1 MPWDARR
8 FLGAVWV
15 TASWASA
22 AGVSP
27 TFHKQIAPI
36 LYGHCASCHRPGESA
51 PFSLLTY
58 ADARKR
64 ASQIAAVTR
73 SRFMPPWLPE
83 PGHGDFDG
91 ELRLSDAQIELIGQW
106 AAAGAPEGDPP
117 ERNPKDAPPQP
128 VFTLGWQLGPP
139 DLIVTATKP
148 FRVPAEGSDVFWN
161 FVLTPLLKETRY
173 VKAIEIRPGN
183 ASSVHHG
190 NMLVDRSRSVRRK
203 EKSPGDGFP
212 GMDLVIPT
220 DTFDPDSHFLF
231 WKPGGVPW
239 IEPEGQAW
247 RLDPGNDLVLNF
259 HFKITGKVE
268 LVQPSVGLYFSKQ
281 AQTKFPMLI
290 QLEHDGALNI
300 PPGARDFL
308 VSDDFKLPVDA
319 DVLAVYPHAHYLGHV
334 LEGYATLPDGTR
346 RWLVRIP
353 DWDLNWQAVYRYRK
367 PVFLPK
373 GTVISMRFH
382 YDNST
387 GNPRNPASPPK
398 RVTGGDRSTDEMG
411 HLWLQVLARGGDQRI
426 VLQEAIMRHR
436 LEKYPGDFSANFN
449 LGALLLGRK
458 EIRAA
463 ITLLQDA
470 VRAEPQEPVALN
482 TLGAAL
488 ESDDRLDEALEQF
501 RKALD
506 IEPAF
511 SNARY
516 NMANAL
522 AAQGKF
528 EEAADGFRKVLADS
542 PEDTA
547 ARSHLVAALMELG
560 EAADGDGRLT
570 AAAVSFRE
578 VVALDPGNAEARNNL
593 GVILAR
599 SGDMEGAIEQFEAA
613 LKADPS
619 NSAARANLE
628 RARKKRP

>member
-1 MPWDARR
+1 MSWDARR
-8 FLGAVWV
+8 CLGALCV
-15 TASWASA
+15 TVSWASA

-36 LYGHCASCHRPGESA
+36 LYAHCTSCHRPGESA

-58 ADARKR
+58 ADAKKR
-64 ASQIAAVTR
+64 ATQIAAVTR
-73 SRFMPPWLPE
+73 SHFMPPWLPE
-83 PGHGDFDG
+83 PGHGEFDG
-91 ELRLSDAQIELIGQW
+91 ERRLSENQIALIGEW
-106 AAAGAPEGDPP
+106 AAAGAPEGDP
-117 ERNPKDAPPQP
+117 KDAPSPP
-128 VFTLGWQLGPP
+128 VFTPGWQLGTP
-139 DLIVTATKP
+139 DLVVSATKP
-148 FRVPAEGSDVFWN
+148 FQVPAEGSDVFWN
-161 FVLTPLLKETRY
+161 FVLTPSIKETYY

-183 ASSVHHG
+183 ASSVHHA
-190 NMLVDRSRSVRRK
+190 NMLVDRSRSARRQ
-203 EKSPGDGFP
+203 EKAPGDGFP

-231 WKPGGVPW
+231 WKPGGTPW
-239 IEPEGQAW
+239 TEPEGMAW

-259 HFKITGKVE
+259 HFKITGKAEV
-268 LVQPSVGLYFSKQ
+268 VQPTVGLYFSKQ

-353 DWDLNWQAVYRYRK
+353 NWDLNWQAVYRYRR

-382 YDNST
+382 YDNSA

-398 RVTGGDRSTDEMG
+398 RVTGGNRSTDEMG
-411 HLWLQVLARGGDQRI
+411 HLWLQVLPRGGDQRL
-426 VLQEAIMRHR
+426 VLQEAVMRRR

-449 LGALLLGRK
+449 LGALLLGRQ
-458 EIRAA
+458 EIPAA
-463 ITLLQDA
+463 IKLLKDA
-470 VRAEPQEPVALN
+470 VRAEPQQPVALN

-488 ESDDRLDEALEQF
+488 ESGGRLDEALEQF
-501 RKALD
+501 RHALL
-506 IEPAF
+506 IEPGF

-528 EEAADGFRKVLADS
+528 EEAADGFRKVLSDS
-542 PEDTA
+542 PDDTA
-547 ARSHLVAALMELG
+547 ARSHLVAALMDLG
-560 EAADGDGRLT
+560 EAAGADGRLT
-570 AAAVSFRE
+570 QAAGNFRE
-578 VVALDPGNAEARNNL
+578 VVTLDPANVEAHNNL

-599 SGDMEGAIEQFEAA
+599 SGNMAGAIAQFEAA

-619 NSAARANLE
+619 NSAARENLE
-628 RARKKRP
+628 RARKPPK

>member
-1 MPWDARR
+1 
-8 FLGAVWV
+8 
-15 TASWASA
+15 
-22 AGVSP
+22 
-27 TFHKQIAPI
+27 
-36 LYGHCASCHRPGESA
+36 
-51 PFSLLTY
+51 
-58 ADARKR
+58 
-64 ASQIAAVTR
+64 
-73 SRFMPPWLPE
+73 
-83 PGHGDFDG
+83 
-91 ELRLSDAQIELIGQW
+91 
-106 AAAGAPEGDPP
+106 
-117 ERNPKDAPPQP
+117 
-128 VFTLGWQLGPP
+128 
-139 DLIVTATKP
+139 
-148 FRVPAEGSDVFWN
+148 
-161 FVLTPLLKETRY
+161 
-173 VKAIEIRPGN
+173 
-183 ASSVHHG
+183 
-190 NMLVDRSRSVRRK
+190 
-203 EKSPGDGFP
+203 
-212 GMDLVIPT
+212 
-220 DTFDPDSHFLF
+220 
-231 WKPGGVPW
+231 
-239 IEPEGQAW
+239 
-247 RLDPGNDLVLNF
+247 
-259 HFKITGKVE
+259 
-268 LVQPSVGLYFSKQ
+268 LYFSKQ

-300 PPGARDFL
+300 PPGVRDFL

-353 DWDLNWQAVYRYRK
+353 DWDLNWQAVYRYRR

-387 GNPRNPASPPK
+387 ANPRNPASPPK

-426 VLQEAIMRHR
+426 VIQEAVMRRR

-458 EIRAA
+458 EIPAA
-463 ITLLQDA
+463 IKLLQDA

-501 RKALD
+501 RKALH

-528 EEAADGFRKVLADS
+528 EEAADGFRKVLAES
-542 PEDTA
+542 PDDAA

-560 EAADGDGRLT
+560 ESADGDGRLP
-570 AAAVSFRE
+570 AAAASFRE

-599 SGDMEGAIEQFEAA
+599 SGDMEGAIAQFEAA

-619 NSAARANLE
+619 NAAARANLE
-628 RARKKRP
+628 RARKKRPQ

>member
-1 MPWDARR
+1 MFWDARR
-8 FLGAVWV
+8 FLGALWV
-15 TASWASA
+15 AVSWASA

-36 LYGHCASCHRPGESA
+36 LYGHCTSCHRPGESA
-51 PFSLLTY
+51 PFALLTY

-64 ASQIAAVTR
+64 AAQIAAVTR

-83 PGHGDFDG
+83 PGHGEFDG
-91 ELRLSDAQIELIGQW
+91 ERRLSEAQIALIGEW
-106 AAAGAPEGDPP
+106 AAAGAPEGDP
-117 ERNPKDAPPQP
+117 KDAPPTP
-128 VFTLGWQLGPP
+128 VFTPGWQLGTP
-139 DLIVTATKP
+139 DLVVSATKP

-161 FVLTPLLKETRY
+161 FVLTPSIKETRY

-183 ASSVHHG
+183 ASSVHHA
-190 NMLVDRSRSVRRK
+190 NMLVDRSRSARRQ
-203 EKSPGDGFP
+203 EKTPGDGFP

-231 WKPGGVPW
+231 WKPGGTPW
-239 IEPEGQAW
+239 IEPEGLAW

-259 HFKITGKVE
+259 HFKITGKAEVA
-268 LVQPSVGLYFSKQ
+268 QPSVGLYFSKQ

-290 QLEHDGALNI
+290 QLEHDGALNV
-300 PPGARDFL
+300 PPGVRDFL
-308 VSDDFKLPVDA
+308 VSDDFKLPVDV

-334 LEGYATLPDGTR
+334 LEGYATLPDGGR

-353 DWDLNWQAVYRYRK
+353 DWDLNWQAVYRYRW

-382 YDNST
+382 YDNSS

-398 RVTGGDRSTDEMG
+398 LVTGGDRSTDEMG
-411 HLWLQVLARGGDQRI
+411 HLWLQVLPRGGDQRA
-426 VLQEAIMRHR
+426 VLQEAVMRRR

-449 LGALLLGRK
+449 LGALLLGRQ
-458 EIRAA
+458 EIPAA
-463 ITLLQDA
+463 IELLKDA
-470 VRAEPQEPVALN
+470 VRAEPQQPVALN

-488 ESDDRLDEALEQF
+488 ESGGRLDEALEQF
-501 RKALD
+501 RNALRM
-506 IEPAF
+506 EPGYG
-511 SNARY
+511 NARY
-516 NMANAL
+516 NMANTL

-528 EEAADGFRKVLADS
+528 EEAAKGFRKVLADS
-542 PEDTA
+542 PDDTA

-560 EAADGDGRLT
+560 ESADSEGRLT
-570 AAAVSFRE
+570 AAAGSFRE
-578 VVALDPGNAEARNNL
+578 IVLLDPTNVEARNNL

-613 LKADPS
+613 LRADPS
-619 NSAARANLE
+619 NSAARENLE
-628 RARKKRP
+628 RARKKPPK